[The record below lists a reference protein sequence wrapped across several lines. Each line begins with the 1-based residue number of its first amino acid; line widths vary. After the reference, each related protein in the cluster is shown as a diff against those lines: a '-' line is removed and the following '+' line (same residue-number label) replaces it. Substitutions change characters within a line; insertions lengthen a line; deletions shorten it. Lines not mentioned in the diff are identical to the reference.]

1 MFTAQQ
7 IDAITRAFRTALEAL
22 SEPAATVTPPPPP
35 DPRVAQLAALEKQ
48 MADLKAALSD
58 NAAAITKP
66 AVPVPLP
73 TDPIVPGPVVK
84 LAPVETSKAI
94 TWSAGPSGWRVDDI
108 VPPGTPGTVTLPK
121 TGHTLSLPQP
131 SDDPTNP
138 GKGEML
144 MGYIA
149 RVHKQCGSPTFPQGL
164 GALFLGTEGLF
175 APGRPWDAKG
185 TYWPEAADKF
195 YNREA
200 YMTDAEKAALATSN
214 QQWDAHWAEKERQR
228 KEQQARP
235 QRPTHAQDGLNNP
248 PAGED
253 VPIQS

>member
-22 SEPAATVTPPPPP
+22 SAPAATVTPPPPP

-48 MADLKAALSD
+48 MAELKAALSD
-58 NAAAITKP
+58 NATAITKP
-66 AVPVPLP
+66 APLP
-73 TDPIVPGPVVK
+73 PLDPGPIVK
-84 LAPVETSKAI
+84 LAEVTTPREVTYSK
-94 TWSAGPSGWRVDDI
+94 GPSGWRVDDI

-131 SDDPTNP
+131 NPADPTH
-138 GKGEML
+138 GEML
-144 MGYIA
+144 IGYIA

-175 APGRPWDAKG
+175 APGKPWDAAG
-185 TYWPEAADKF
+185 TYWPEAADRF

-200 YMTDAEKAALATSN
+200 YMTDAEKAAQAAAN

-228 KEQQARP
+228 REQEAKKP
-235 QRPTHAQDGLNNP
+235 VHLQDRLNTP
-248 PAGED
+248 PASDE
-253 VPIQS
+253 VKIET

>member
-1 MFTAQQ
+1 MFTQAQ
-7 IDAITRAFRTALEAL
+7 IDLITAALVAALKSLPVTAA
-22 SEPAATVTPPPPP
+22 PPPPPP
-35 DPRVAQLAALEKQ
+35 DPRLAAL
-48 MADLKAALSD
+48 AALKEQMDALQRELSGEP
-58 NAAAITKP
+58 AKP
-66 AVPVPLP
+66 TAPPVPVPLP
-73 TDPIVPGPVVK
+73 TDPIVPGPIVK

-131 SDDPTNP
+131 SPDPNNP
-138 GKGEML
+138 GRGEML

-149 RVHKQCGSPTFPQGL
+149 RVHKQCGEPTFPQGL
-164 GALFLGTEGLF
+164 GALFLGTDGLF

-200 YMTDAEKAALATSN
+200 YMTDAEKAAQAAAN

-228 KEQQARP
+228 KEQPARP

-253 VPIQS
+253 VPIG